1 MKLSLKKT
9 AAVLVLAVS
18 LFGFN
23 NLAFAPQVHA
33 QSQNLICTVFPFIKD
48 LGFGI
53 GSLCT
58 DKVEGKSAID
68 AIVALVRLAL
78 QLVFIGIIIISIY
91 IIIRAAL
98 KYIRSEGDES
108 KIQEAQKAIKSVFIG
123 IAALFIGII
132 GIVIILAFFN
142 AGVGET
148 PNEINNVL
156 QNTNLQ

>member
-9 AAVLVLAVS
+9 VAVLVLVTS

-33 QSQNLICTVFPFIKD
+33 QSENLICTIFPFIKN
-48 LGFGI
+48 LGFGA
-53 GSLCT
+53 GSLCS
-58 DKVEGKSAID
+58 DKVEGKPAVD
-68 AIVALVRLAL
+68 AAVALVRLSL
-78 QLVFIGIIIISIY
+78 QLIFIGIIIISIY
-91 IIIRAAL
+91 IIIRAAI
-98 KYIRSEGDES
+98 KYIRSEGDDQ
-108 KIQEAQKAIKSVFIG
+108 KIQDASKAIKSVFIG

-142 AGVGET
+142 ASVGT
-148 PNEINNVL
+148 DTNEINNVL

>member
-9 AAVLVLAVS
+9 LSVAVLAIS

-23 NLAFAPQVHA
+23 NLIFAPQVNA
-33 QSQNLICTVFPFIKD
+33 QETNLICNIFPFIKN
-48 LGFGI
+48 LGFGA
-53 GSLCT
+53 GSLCG
-58 DKVEGKSAID
+58 DVNGKPAVD
-68 AIVALVRLAL
+68 AAVALVRLAL
-78 QLVFIGIIIISIY
+78 QLVFVGIIVISIY
-91 IIIRAAL
+91 IIIRAAV

-142 AGVGET
+142 VSGIGNDT
-148 PNEINNVL
+148 NELNNVL